1 MLQKTTGDIDKI
13 EADFNAMERKEIFEA
28 APTGEEARDLA
39 AIEKLKMA
47 PEAPKKKTLEERM
60 HAKPVQR
67 SKL

>member
-1 MLQKTTGDIDKI
+1 MLEKAQGDIDKI
-13 EADFNAMERKEIFEA
+13 EKDFDAMESKEIFEA
-28 APTGEEARDLA
+28 APTREDEMRLA
-39 AIEKLKMA
+39 AMEKKA